1 MELLHRITG
10 SPAFD
15 LVQGAVKSWK
25 SCLCRYWSP
34 ERGPDA
40 IPLIAPGPVGIA
52 ACELWPRV
60 DFGKIAPTCDWSTFF
75 FLLRV
80 REDTDER
87 KVQCGCGPLC
97 VKLLGGLS

>member
-1 MELLHRITG
+1 MEIAYKMTG
-10 SPAFD
+10 SPAFF
-15 LVQGAVKSWK
+15 QGKGKGFK
-25 SCLCRYWSP
+25 SCRCRYGSR

-52 ACELWPRV
+52 AYELWPRV

-80 REDTDER
+80 REDADEWN
-87 KVQCGCGPLC
+87 VQCRWGPLC